1 MRSQEVGH
9 WVQSHIPHIEP
20 SRRVMV
26 VVVIVVMVVVVVV
39 MVVLVVMMGGD
50 DEIVKGDAG
59 IKAKTEVLAVMEGG
73 WLAAD

>member
-1 MRSQEVGH
+1 
-9 WVQSHIPHIEP
+9 
-20 SRRVMV
+20 MV

-50 DEIVKGDAG
+50 DEIVKGDAE